1 MEFGQESTS
10 SSQAC
15 SRTADLSKVDNLEI
29 NLNLSSP
36 STSSPRRAS
45 PSLPLSLQPRRHQME
60 PRTVIPIDKN
70 WEFKQAD
77 KEDGK
82 YLSVGQFPTNVH
94 LDLLAHKLIP
104 DPYIGKNELDVQWV
118 GEAVWVYRTSFASPA
133 IGSSAKAVLAFDGL
147 DTFATVVLNGK
158 TILET
163 ENMFIP
169 ERVDVT
175 ADLKKDGGENE
186 LVITFDSAYLRGWK
200 LVEKFPD
207 HKWGCWNGD
216 NSRLAVR
223 KSQYHWVCLPRGGR
237 ASKRCCLD

>member
-1 MEFGQESTS
+1 MSTS
-10 SSQAC
+10 PGQA
-15 SRTADLSKVDNLEI
+15 STKAADLSKVDNLDI
-29 NLNLSSP
+29 NLNLSSSTTSHSQTATP
-36 STSSPRRAS
+36 SSF
-45 PSLPLSLQPRRHQME
+45 SLNPKPHQME

-77 KEDGK
+77 KEDSK
-82 YLSVGQFPTNVH
+82 YLPVGQFPTNVH
-94 LDLLAHKLIP
+94 LDLLSHKLIP
-104 DPYIGKNELDVQWV
+104 DPYIGKNENDVQWI
-118 GEAVWVYRTSFASPA
+118 GEAVWVYKTTFPSPKV
-133 IGSSAKAVLAFDGL
+133 GSSAKAVIAFDGL

-200 LVEKFPD
+200 LVEKFPN

-223 KSQYHWVCLPRGGR
+223 KTQYHWVRLETG
-237 ASKRCCLD
+237 K